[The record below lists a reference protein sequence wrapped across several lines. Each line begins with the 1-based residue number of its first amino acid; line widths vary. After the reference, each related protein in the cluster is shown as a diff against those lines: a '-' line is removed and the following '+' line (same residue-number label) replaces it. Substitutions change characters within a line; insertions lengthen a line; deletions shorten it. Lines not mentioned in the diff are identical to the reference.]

1 MYIDEEEINNNECVM
16 CLKPFKHYK
25 RYKTVEGEKIK
36 ELEFIINCV
45 RCRNLLA
52 KGKEILKQKD
62 IIKQERTNREW
73 AKFCNN

>member
-36 ELEFIINCV
+36 ELEFIINYV
-45 RCRNLLA
+45 RCRNVLA
-52 KGKEILKQKD
+52 KEKD
-62 IIKQERTNREW
+62 ISKQIEMIKQERTNREW
-73 AKFCNN
+73 ERFSRN